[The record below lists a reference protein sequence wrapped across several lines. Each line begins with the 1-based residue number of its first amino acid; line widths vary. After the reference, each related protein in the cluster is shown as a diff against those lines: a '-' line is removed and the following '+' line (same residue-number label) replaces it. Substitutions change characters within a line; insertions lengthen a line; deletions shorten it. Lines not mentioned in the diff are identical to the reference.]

1 MHYNKSFLI
10 SYNKFII
17 SDKNM
22 KSKLYQLEN
31 LNLFVNGNLLK
42 TY

>member
-17 SDKNM
+17 SEKNI
-22 KSKLYQLEN
+22 KSKLYQIEN
-31 LNLFVNGNLLK
+31 LSLFVKGDLLK